1 MRQQENTT
9 KLNILHLCIGYF
21 KQICLVCLYIH
32 IYFGTLRI
40 KQGGITHFDFVR
52 SYLNSEGL

>member
-1 MRQQENTT
+1 
-9 KLNILHLCIGYF
+9 LDIL

-32 IYFGTLRI
+32 IYFGTLWI